1 LEFEEIKKNAQS
13 HWEALEDSVHILVGT
28 ATCGRAAGALDVI
41 DAFKTELLRRG
52 VDVPI
57 IQVGCIGL
65 CYAEPLVI
73 ISKPESLR
81 IVYHNITPDLVT
93 RLVEGYVLGDDPC
106 LELAL
111 GTLDID
117 ERGAPSIPEL
127 PRFEH
132 ELRLILRHCG
142 YIDPENIHHYIANG
156 GYSALEKAIKM
167 PPDQIIGEI
176 KKSGLRGRGGAGFP
190 TGLKWE
196 LCREAEGTKKYVI
209 CNADEGDPGAFMDRV
224 ILESDPQQVI
234 EGMIIAGYAVGAQ
247 EGYIYVRAE
256 YPLAIERIKS
266 ALRQGEEMGILGE
279 DILGSGLRFR
289 IGITEGAG
297 AFVSGEATA
306 LVAAMEG
313 RRSEPRVKPPRLTQ
327 SGLWGCPTLINNVKT
342 FSYVPLIIAGKGEGD
357 GRGNGPQADDF
368 TPLEDSA
375 IHGMD
380 QINKTPEE
388 GKTQSF
394 LTGFT
399 SIGTEKSKGTAVF
412 TIAGKAQYPGLT
424 EVPMGTTL
432 RKVVYDIAGGMRN
445 GKQFK
450 AVQIGGPSGGCIP
463 ESLLDIPIDFDS
475 LREAGSMMGSGGMI
489 FMDEDDCAVDTARF
503 FLDFTTRESC
513 GKCTMCRMGTL
524 QLLSILEDIAAGKAT
539 MEDLELL
546 RQLSEDIKMGSLCG
560 LGRSAPN
567 PVLTT
572 LRYFEDEYR
581 AHILEKR
588 CPALVCKDLIAYYIL
603 PEKCDRACEHCILV
617 CPTEAIKGGKGEVK
631 VIDQEKCSK
640 CGTCLEVCPPEY
652 NAVVKISPISKLPPS
667 KITKEDSAEGGK

>member
-1 LEFEEIKKNAQS
+1 LTFEEIRKRAQAQ
-13 HWEALEDSVHILVGT
+13 WEALKNGVHILVGA

-41 DAFKTELLRRG
+41 DAFKNEFARQSIN
-52 VDVPI
+52 VPI

-73 ISKPESLR
+73 LSKPESLR
-81 IVYHNITPDLVT
+81 IVYHNITPELVP
-93 RLVEGYVLGDDPC
+93 RLVEGYIIGDDPC

-111 GTLDID
+111 GTLETD
-117 ERGAPSIPEL
+117 ERGTPYIPEL

-132 ELRLILRHCG
+132 ELRFILRNCG
-142 YIDPENIHHYIANG
+142 YIDPENINHYIANG
-156 GYSALEKAIKM
+156 GYEALEKALRM
-167 PPDQIIGEI
+167 PPEEIIEKV

-190 TGLKWE
+190 TGLKWGQ
-196 LCREAEGTKKYVI
+196 CHKVQGTPKYII

-224 ILESDPQQVI
+224 ILESDPQEVI

-247 EGYIYVRAE
+247 KGYIYVRAE
-256 YPLAIERIKS
+256 YPLAIERVKI
-266 ALRQGEEMGILGE
+266 ALRQAEEIGILGE
-279 DILGSGLRFR
+279 NVLDSGFSFH
-289 IGITEGAG
+289 IEIAEGAG

-313 RRSEPRVKPPRLTQ
+313 RRSEPRVRPPRLTEV
-327 SGLWGCPTLINNVKT
+327 GLWGSPTLLNNVKT
-342 FSYVPLIIAGKGEGD
+342 FSYIPLIIE
-357 GRGNGPQADDF
+357 RGID
-368 TPLEDSA
+368 
-375 IHGMD
+375 
-380 QINKTPEE
+380 
-388 GKTQSF
+388 
-394 LTGFT
+394 GFT

-412 TIAGKAQYPGLT
+412 TLAGKVQYPGLT

-432 RKVVYDIAGGMRN
+432 RRIVYDIAGGMLN
-445 GKQFK
+445 GRQFK

-475 LREAGSMMGSGGMI
+475 LHEAGSMMGSGGMI
-489 FMDEDDCAVDTARF
+489 FMDEDDCVVDTARF
-503 FLDFTTRESC
+503 FLDFTTKESC
-513 GKCTMCRMGTL
+513 GKCTMCRIGTL
-524 QLLSILEDIAAGKAT
+524 QLLSILEDISTGKAK
-539 MEDLELL
+539 MEDLKLL
-546 RQLSEDIKMGSLCG
+546 QQLAEEVKMGSLCG

-572 LRYFEDEYR
+572 MRYFGDEYK

-603 PEKCDRACEHCILV
+603 PDKCDRACEHCVLV

-640 CGTCLEVCPPEY
+640 CGTCREVCPPEY
-652 NAVVKISPISKLPPS
+652 HAVIKISPLSKLPTAS
-667 KITKEDSAEGGK
+667 IDKKASTEGGE

>member
-1 LEFEEIKKNAQS
+1 MTFEEIRKRAVAQWKALKNG
-13 HWEALEDSVHILVGT
+13 VHILVGT
-28 ATCGRAAGALDVI
+28 ATCGKAAGALDVI
-41 DAFKTELLRRG
+41 DAFKNEFLRQS

-81 IVYHNITPDLVT
+81 IAYHNITPDLVP
-93 RLVEGYVLGDDPC
+93 RLVEGYIMGDDPC

-117 ERGAPSIPEL
+117 GRGAPYIPEL

-132 ELRLILRHCG
+132 EFRLILRRCG

-156 GYSALEKAIKM
+156 GYDALEKALRM
-167 PPDQIIGEI
+167 SPEEIIEEV

-196 LCREAEGTKKYVI
+196 QCRKAEGATKYVV

-224 ILESDPQQVI
+224 ILESDPQEVI
-234 EGMIIAGYAVGAQ
+234 EGMIIAGYAIGAQ
-247 EGYIYVRAE
+247 KGYIYVRAE
-256 YPLAIERIKS
+256 YPLAIERIRN
-266 ALRQGEEMGILGE
+266 ALRRGQEIGILGE
-279 DILGSGLRFR
+279 NILGSGFRFY
-289 IGITEGAG
+289 IEIAEGAG
-297 AFVSGEATA
+297 AFISGEATA
-306 LVAAMEG
+306 LVAAIEG
-313 RRSEPRVKPPRLTQ
+313 RRSEPRVRPPRLAEA
-327 SGLWGCPTLINNVKT
+327 GLWGSPTLLNNVKT
-342 FSYVPLIIAGKGEGD
+342 FSYIPLIIGENG
-357 GRGNGPQADDF
+357 GGNG
-368 TPLEDSA
+368 
-375 IHGMD
+375 GR
-380 QINKTPEE
+380 KGGRE
-388 GKTQSF
+388 GGRETD
-394 LTGFT
+394 GFA
-399 SIGTEKSKGTAVF
+399 SIGTDQSKGTAVF
-412 TIAGKAQYPGLT
+412 TLAGKVQYPGLT

-432 RKVVYDIAGGMRN
+432 RRVVYDIAGGMRN
-445 GKQFK
+445 GRQFK

-475 LREAGSMMGSGGMI
+475 LLEAGSMMGSGGMI

-503 FLDFTTRESC
+503 FLDFTTKESC
-513 GKCTMCRMGTL
+513 GKCTMCRIGTL
-524 QLLSILEDIAAGKAT
+524 QLLGILEDISTGKAK

-546 RQLSEDIKMGSLCG
+546 EQLAEEVKMGSLCG

-567 PVLTT
+567 PALTT
-572 LRYFEDEYR
+572 IHYFGDEYR

-603 PEKCDRACEHCILV
+603 PDKCDRACEHCVLV
-617 CPTEAIKGGKGEVK
+617 CPTEAIKGEKGEVK

-652 NAVVKISPISKLPPS
+652 HAVIKVSPISKLPPAS
-667 KITKEDSAEGGK
+667 MDKKA

>member
-1 LEFEEIKKNAQS
+1 MTFEDIREKAEAQ
-13 HWEALEDSVHILVGT
+13 WEALKSGIHVLVGT

-41 DAFKTELLRRG
+41 DAFKGDLARRSI
-52 VDVPI
+52 DVPI

-73 ISKPESLR
+73 ISKPGSFR
-81 IVYHNITPDLVT
+81 IVYHNITPDLVP
-93 RLVEGYVLGDDPC
+93 RLVEGYIVGDDPC

-111 GTLDID
+111 GTLEID
-117 ERGAPSIPEL
+117 DRGAPTIPEL

-142 YIDPENIHHYIANG
+142 YIDPENIHDYIANG
-156 GYSALEKAIKM
+156 GYRALEKALKM
-167 PPDQIIGEI
+167 RPEDIIEEV
-176 KKSGLRGRGGAGFP
+176 KKSELRGRGGAGFP
-190 TGLKWE
+190 AGPKWE
-196 LCREAEGTKKYVI
+196 LCRKAEGTIKYVV

-224 ILESDPQQVI
+224 LLESNPQEVI

-247 EGYIYVRAE
+247 KGYVYVRAE
-256 YPLAIERIKS
+256 YPLAIERVRN
-266 ALRQGEEMGILGE
+266 ALRQGEEIGILGD
-279 DILGSGLRFR
+279 DILGSGFRFH
-289 IGITEGAG
+289 IGIAEGAG

-313 RRSEPRVKPPRLTQ
+313 RRSEPRVRPPRLTEA
-327 SGLWGCPTLINNVKT
+327 GLWGSPTLLNNVKT
-342 FSYVPLIIAGKGEGD
+342 FSYIPLIIG
-357 GRGNGPQADDF
+357 
-368 TPLEDSA
+368 
-375 IHGMD
+375 HGTD
-380 QINKTPEE
+380 V
-388 GKTQSF
+388 
-394 LTGFT
+394 FT

-412 TIAGKAQYPGLT
+412 TLAGKVEYPGLT

-432 RKVVYDIAGGMRN
+432 RKIVYDIAGGMRN
-445 GKQFK
+445 GRRFK

-503 FLDFTTRESC
+503 FLDFTTKESC

-524 QLLSILEDIAAGKAT
+524 QLSSILEDIATGKGKI
-539 MEDLELL
+539 EDLELL
-546 RQLSEDIKMGSLCG
+546 QQLTEDVRMGSLCG

-567 PVLTT
+567 PLLTT
-572 LRYFEDEYR
+572 LRYYADEYR

-588 CPALVCKDLIAYYIL
+588 CPALVCKDLIVYYIL
-603 PEKCDRACEHCILV
+603 PDKCDRACEHCVLV
-617 CPTEAIKGGKGEVK
+617 CPTEAIKGGKGEIK

-640 CGTCLEVCPPEY
+640 CGTCREVCPPEY
-652 NAVVKISPISKLPPS
+652 HAVAKISPISKLPPS
-667 KITKEDSAEGGK
+667 QMKKEISAEGGG